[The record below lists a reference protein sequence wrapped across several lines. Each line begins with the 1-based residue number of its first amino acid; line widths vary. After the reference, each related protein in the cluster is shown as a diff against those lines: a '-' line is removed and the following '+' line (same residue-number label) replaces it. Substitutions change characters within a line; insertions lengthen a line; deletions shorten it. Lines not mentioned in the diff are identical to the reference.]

1 MNETLAHVMSLS
13 CHKKEKAIP
22 KSLPPG
28 NMFGNLLDPGPVDLQ
43 RRGDLRRRED
53 SLREELFDILLT
65 TLLTTFL
72 TTLLTAFLATLLE
85 AFLTAFLNSFF
96 DSLIP
101 QQVDDR
107 VH

>member
-1 MNETLAHVMSLS
+1 MNEMLAHVMSFS

-43 RRGDLRRRED
+43 DRGDFRRRED

-65 TLLTTFL
+65 PLLEPL
-72 TTLLTAFLATLLE
+72 LKSLLTAFLA
-85 AFLTAFLNSFF
+85 AFLNSFF
-96 DSLIP
+96 DSLIS
-101 QQVDDR
+101 QQVYDR

>member
-1 MNETLAHVMSLS
+1 MTDPPGIKRNETTSRSDLS
-13 CHKKEKAIP
+13 GN
-22 KSLPPG
+22 LP
-28 NMFGNLLDPGPVDLQ
+28 GNLLDPGPVDLQ
-43 RRGDLRRRED
+43 RRGDFRRRED

-96 DSLIP
+96 GT
-101 QQVDDR
+101 
-107 VH
+107 

>member
-1 MNETLAHVMSLS
+1 MNEMLAHVMSFS

-43 RRGDLRRRED
+43 DRGDFRRRED

-65 TLLTTFL
+65 PLLEP
-72 TTLLTAFLATLLE
+72 LLTAFLA
-85 AFLTAFLNSFF
+85 AFLNSFF
-96 DSLIP
+96 DSLIS

>member
-65 TLLTTFL
+65 TLL
-72 TTLLTAFLATLLE
+72 A
-85 AFLTAFLNSFF
+85 AFLNSFF